1 MSSFT
6 SAPRVTRKNFEA
18 SPKVQEIAPRTA
30 CPIPPKMLLRIPAVI
45 SGACGEAA
53 YAGAATTSSPANPIP
68 SPPTPRETRR
78 MADGIRPID
87 VELRQQGGRSDQDD
101 QDPGDHLKE
110 PVRCGPA
117 AGDQQAG
124 QDDDDQAEA

>member
-1 MSSFT
+1 MPDP
-6 SAPRVTRKNFEA
+6 AKDAVED
-18 SPKVQEIAPRTA
+18 
-30 CPIPPKMLLRIPAVI
+30 PAVI

-68 SPPTPRETRR
+68 RPPTPRETRR
-78 MADGIRPID
+78 MANGIRPID
-87 VELRQQGGRSDQDD
+87 VELRQQRGRSDQDD
-101 QDPGDHLKE
+101 QDPADHLEE

-124 QDDDDQAEA
+124 QDDDDQAEP

>member
-1 MSSFT
+1 MSSLT
-6 SAPRVTRKNFEA
+6 SAPRVTRKNCEA
-18 SPKVQEIAPRTA
+18 SPKVQEIAPRTT
-30 CPIPPKMLLRIPAVI
+30 CPIPPKMLSRIPAVM
-45 SGACGEAA
+45 SGACAEA

-87 VELRQQGGRSDQDD
+87 VELRQQRGRSDQDD
-101 QDPGDHLKE
+101 QDPTDHLEE

-117 AGDQQAG
+117 ASDQ
-124 QDDDDQAEA
+124 